1 MYLSMKYTIKEM
13 AELSGVSER
22 TLRFWEEYGLLIPV
36 RHPQN
41 GYRLYGKKELLI
53 IQQILFYRE
62 LEFSLKTIKSLLD
75 DPNFEAGSALEKQR
89 ELLLE
94 KRNKLDQLIQT
105 ITYTIQESKGEITM
119 SDKDHFEGFKKQ
131 MIAENESNYGE
142 EIRQKYGEETVEK
155 ANAQVLGMTEETY
168 KKFAEL
174 GNEVLEKLQAAAKE
188 GDPTSPLAREVA
200 SLHAEWLRFTWP
212 HYSAE
217 AHRGIVQMYTDD
229 ERFGAYYQ
237 GNAQFLKDAV
247 NHFLDEE

>member
-1 MYLSMKYTIKEM
+1 MKYTIKEM
-13 AELSGVSER
+13 VELSGVSER
-22 TLRFWEEYGLLIPV
+22 TLRYWEEYGLLIPV

-94 KRNKLDQLIQT
+94 KRNKLDQLIQ
-105 ITYTIQESKGEITM
+105 TIQESKGEITM

-229 ERFGAYYQ
+229 DRFRTYYQ
-237 GNAQFLKDAV
+237 GNAKFLKDAV
-247 NHFLDEE
+247 NHFLDEEIT

>member
-1 MYLSMKYTIKEM
+1 MYVSMKYTIKEM

-22 TLRFWEEYGLLIPV
+22 TLRYWEEYGLLTPV
-36 RHPQN
+36 RQPQN
-41 GYRLYGKKELLI
+41 GFRVYGKDELLI

-62 LEFSLKTIKSLLD
+62 LEFSLKTIKVILD
-75 DPNFEAGSALEKQR
+75 DPDFKAKDALERQR

-119 SDKDHFEGFKKQ
+119 SDKEHFEGFKKQ
-131 MIAENESNYGE
+131 MIAENESHYGE

-155 ANAQVLGMTEETY
+155 ANAQMMGMDEETF
-168 KKFAEL
+168 KKFTAL
-174 GNEVLEKLQAAAKE
+174 GNKVVEKLQAAAKE
-188 GDPTSPLAREVA
+188 GDPTSPLAREVS

-212 HYSAE
+212 SYSKE
-217 AHRGIVQMYTDD
+217 AHRGIVQMYIDD
-229 ERFGAYYQ
+229 ERFGTYYQ
-237 GNAQFLKDAV
+237 GNAKFLKDAV